1 MFQNND
7 SHDDKDNNEDI
18 GLFGRRYLICKTRKR
33 VTEDGGAS
41 ILATSSSTI

>member
-1 MFQNND
+1 MFSNNNARD
-7 SHDDKDNNEDI
+7 GEDI

-41 ILATSSSTI
+41 ILATSSSTV